1 MILEISDD
9 NTSVLCTKIVMN
21 PTEKSKIKRPKK
33 GKVIATSDFLV
44 LQDEKRVEAR
54 EMWNKSRRGS
64 SSRLR

>member
-1 MILEISDD
+1 
-9 NTSVLCTKIVMN
+9 MN

-44 LQDEKRVEAR
+44 LQDEKRIESR

-64 SSRLR
+64 SSRLK

>member
-1 MILEISDD
+1 
-9 NTSVLCTKIVMN
+9 MN

-33 GKVIATSDFLV
+33 GKVIATPDFLV
-44 LQDEKRVEAR
+44 LQDEKRIEAR